1 VNTKKVGGKAGS
13 PQKEIQ
19 IEKARVK
26 LSQVNREA
34 KMTLKFLA
42 VELTSELVKN
52 FKNESIKINILK
64 NQQDVNYT
72 VLNRATTKGNI
83 EL

>member
-13 PQKEIQ
+13 AQKQIQ

-42 VELTSELVKN
+42 VELTPELVKN

-64 NQQDVNYT
+64 NQQELNYT
-72 VLNRATTKGNI
+72 VLNRATTKGQI